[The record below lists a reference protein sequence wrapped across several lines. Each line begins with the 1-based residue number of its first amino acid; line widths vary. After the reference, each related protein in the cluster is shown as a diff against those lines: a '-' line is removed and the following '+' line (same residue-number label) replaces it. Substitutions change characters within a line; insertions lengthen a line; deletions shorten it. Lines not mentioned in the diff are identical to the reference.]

1 MTPQF
6 STGNP
11 AANEAGVIKPA
22 SGRSR
27 LTLFLVIAVC
37 AAPVILSYLSYYWIK
52 PEGRTNYGTLLDPRL
67 FPVPAMMLSRVEN
80 NAPAQ
85 IQDTQGKWRM
95 LMVTD
100 APCTRVCEETL
111 YQIRQLR
118 LMQGKEQSRI
128 ERIWLITDQYQPPA
142 VQLQAVAGMHVLR
155 AQAAPLHQWLPVED
169 GKTPAMYWYL
179 MDPLG
184 NLVMRYPLGADTVKI
199 KKDLSKLL
207 KASGIG

>member
-11 AANEAGVIKPA
+11 AANEAGAIKPA

-155 AQAAPLHQWLPVED
+155 AEAAPLHLWLPVEA

>member
-22 SGRSR
+22 SCRSR
-27 LTLFLVIAVC
+27 LTLFMVIAVC

-155 AQAAPLHQWLPVED
+155 AQAAPLHQWLPVD
-169 GKTPAMYWYL
+169 AGKTPAMYWYL

>member
-1 MTPQF
+1 MNQPLSMNNQATDEQAVVK
-6 STGNP
+6 SAT
-11 AANEAGVIKPA
+11 
-22 SGRSR
+22 SRSR
-27 LTLFLVIAVC
+27 WTLFLVIAVC

-67 FPVPAMMLSRVEN
+67 FPMPAMMLSRVEN

-85 IQDTQGKWRM
+85 IQDTNGKWRM

-100 APCTRVCEETL
+100 APCTQQCEATL

-128 ERIWLITDQYQPPA
+128 ERIWLITDQYQPPVA
-142 VQLQAVAGMHVLR
+142 QLQAVTGMHVLR
-155 AQAAPLHQWLPVED
+155 ADATPLNKWLPVEQ
-169 GKTPAMYWYL
+169 GKAPAMYWYL
-179 MDPLG
+179 LDPLG
-184 NLVMRYPLGADTVKI
+184 NLVMRYPVGSDTVKI
-199 KKDLSKLL
+199 KKDISKLL

>member
-155 AQAAPLHQWLPVED
+155 AEAAPLHQWLPVEA

>member
-11 AANEAGVIKPA
+11 AANEAGPIKPA

-100 APCTRVCEETL
+100 ASCTRVCEETL

-155 AQAAPLHQWLPVED
+155 AEAAPLHQWLPVED